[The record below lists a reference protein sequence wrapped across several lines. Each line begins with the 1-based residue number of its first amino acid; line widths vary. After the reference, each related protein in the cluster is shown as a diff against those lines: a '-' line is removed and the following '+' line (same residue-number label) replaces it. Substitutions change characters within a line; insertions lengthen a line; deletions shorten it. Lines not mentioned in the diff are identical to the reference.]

1 MSALLEVRALSKRFG
16 GVQAVAD
23 LSFMV
28 GEGEILAL
36 IGPNG
41 AGKSTVF
48 NLINGI
54 VAPDSGHVIFAGAD
68 ITGKPTY
75 EVAHHGIARAH
86 QIVQPLA
93 GLSVLDNCLVG
104 ACYGRDDL
112 SMAAGREVV
121 REVAELVGLAERID
135 MPAAALTTAGKKRL
149 ELARALC
156 GRPRLLLLD
165 EVLAGLNP
173 TEIERMIEVI
183 RAIRARGVSI
193 LIIEHVMRAIMSLSD
208 RVVALNLGRHLAEGS
223 PQEVANH
230 PAVIEAYLGDPKLL
244 VSADTAPTAAPWH
257 APGREGGGAPG
268 QP

>member
-1 MSALLEVRALSKRFG
+1 MNVLLEVSALSKRFG

-23 LSFMV
+23 LSFTV
-28 GEGEILAL
+28 RKGEILAL

-48 NLINGI
+48 NLING
-54 VAPDSGHVIFAGAD
+54 VYPPDSGRVVFEGVN

-86 QIVQPLA
+86 QIVQPLE

-104 ACYGRDDL
+104 ACYGHDNL
-112 SMAAGREVV
+112 SMAAGRKVV
-121 REVAELVGLAERID
+121 REVAALVGLEDRLGMLAG
-135 MPAAALTTAGKKRL
+135 ALTTAGKKRL

-173 TEIERMIEVI
+173 TEIERMIAVI
-183 RAIRARGVSI
+183 RAIRERGVSI

-208 RVVALNLGRHLAEGS
+208 RVVALNLGRNLAEGS

-230 PAVIEAYLGDPKLL
+230 PAVIEAYLGDPKLMTMS
-244 VSADTAPTAAPWH
+244 SAEPS
-257 APGREGGGAPG
+257 
-268 QP
+268 